1 MSRSRGIAMSRGEVK
16 RRRGRPRL
24 PAAAA
29 RSRAIVIR
37 VTPAEYAAVQ
47 ELASRAGMGMSGYLL
62 QCGNVRAYGNGITG

>member
-1 MSRSRGIAMSRGEVK
+1 M
-16 RRRGRPRL
+16 